1 MYIPQKM
8 LNGCVFPQ
16 SYANSSN
23 SIGNLT
29 HPQSVPRAI
38 PLAQE
43 SLPALRMPPVL
54 ETQPQRRERRAVQV
68 GGRAVG
74 FEAATKIILGLF
86 TLW

>member
-1 MYIPQKM
+1 M
-8 LNGCVFPQ
+8 LNGPVFPG

-38 PLAQE
+38 PYLAQE

-54 ETQPQRRERRAVQV
+54 ETQPQRREQRAVQV